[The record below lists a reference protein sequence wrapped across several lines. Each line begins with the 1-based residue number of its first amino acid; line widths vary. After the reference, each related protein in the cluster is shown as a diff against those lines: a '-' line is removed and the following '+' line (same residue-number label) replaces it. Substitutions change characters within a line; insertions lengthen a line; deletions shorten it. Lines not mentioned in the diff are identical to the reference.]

1 MAARGH
7 YGNNDPFLSLRCL
20 RSGRIIEIATT
31 LIRCLK
37 REAGFEA
44 EANLAD
50 NHRNTVQ
57 T

>member
-1 MAARGH
+1 MSSVR
-7 YGNNDPFLSLRCL
+7 
-20 RSGRIIEIATT
+20 RIIEIATT